1 MVQAGGDEAVA
12 VVRDNKETE
21 LKVVGKLT
29 PRQVDQ
35 LVVAVKTNSVLTALE
50 FKRT

>member
-35 LVVAVKTNSVLTALE
+35 LVVAVKTNSAL
-50 FKRT
+50 RTLELNCT